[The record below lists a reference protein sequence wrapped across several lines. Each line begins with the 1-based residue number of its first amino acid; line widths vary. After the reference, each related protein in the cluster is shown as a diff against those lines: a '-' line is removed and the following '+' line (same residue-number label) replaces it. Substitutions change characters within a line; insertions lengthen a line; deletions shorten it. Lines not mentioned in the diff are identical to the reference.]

1 MSNLNP
7 KTKNQPDN
15 QRYLQRE
22 DNPKPRKPRPGY
34 KRIVV
39 GYRLVAMQASHVD
52 AIARLEVYRGYEGV
66 LGHLPRCPKCFLKG
80 AKSGHF
86 CRWNVAREAPGRD
99 PNPQMRQEPI
109 FQWVK
114 DSS

>member
-1 MSNLNP
+1 MSMSSFNPNP
-7 KTKNQPDN
+7 KNQS
-15 QRYLQRE
+15 

-52 AIARLEVYRGYEGV
+52 AIARAEGGAGS
-66 LGHLPRCPKCFLKG
+66 LQSQPRCPKCFLLLRHPE
-80 AKSGHF
+80 HF
-86 CRWNVAREAPGRD
+86 CRWNIEREGPGRD
-99 PNPQMRQEPI
+99 RNPAMRKQPI

-114 DSS
+114 DD